1 MGSPFEGG
9 WGDVSI
15 KVGYSQ
21 SKSHTPLVKS
31 PNRQIAK
38 STNRQIDKSTN
49 QQIDKSTNRPIISQ
63 TQSYSL
69 PKTSPKTHTH
79 QR

>member
-1 MGSPFEGG
+1 MGSPFEGSPRAG
-9 WGDVSI
+9 VAEYVKGGMLYKEWAVSTKI
-15 KVGYSQ
+15 G
-21 SKSHTPLVKS
+21 KST
-31 PNRQIAK
+31 NQQINK

-49 QQIDKSTNRPIISQ
+49 RQIISQ

>member
-1 MGSPFEGG
+1 MGSPFEGSPRAG
-9 WGDVSI
+9 VAE
-15 KVGYSQ
+15 Y
-21 SKSHTPLVKS
+21 VKGGMFL
-31 PNRQIAK
+31 QK
-38 STNRQIDKSTN
+38 STNRQ
-49 QQIDKSTNRPIISQ
+49 IISQ

>member
-1 MGSPFEGG
+1 MGSPFEGSPRAG
-9 WGDVSI
+9 VAEYVKGGCYI
-15 KVGYSQ
+15 KSGGCFY
-21 SKSHTPLVKS
+21 K
-31 PNRQIAK
+31 
-38 STNRQIDKSTN
+38 NRQIDKSA
-49 QQIDKSTNRPIISQ
+49 NRQIISQ